1 MKKLGEHLVERGWL
15 ERGDLLRALNLQ
27 RQVGGRLGT
36 SLLEMGLVSED
47 ELLHALGLQHNLEPA
62 DVETLRQV
70 PEEVRALL
78 PAKLAVRCRAVPVQ
92 ATASKV
98 HVALLDPRDL
108 ACQDELAFAIG
119 RRLVLRA
126 ASEVRLCEALERYYG
141 EPCGARMTRILDRLN
156 RMRYMWE
163 EGGSGAERTGEGR
176 QEGRQGEEGAGT
188 RGGGRGGAGGLAP
201 APLPRPAFGQPAP
214 PPPRGRRPQ
223 PAASRTP
230 AAHPAIQPG
239 TPAST
244 QPAIQTPATALPSS
258 PTAGVAPPAADT
270 SSGAA
275 TPAAAATPRVRPTA
289 VTLSEHERAALYGG
303 RAPAPLTYDDAEA
316 RLADVSG
323 RDEAARLVVDFL
335 RQELERVILFAV
347 HRDAT
352 HGWTGDGDDLT
363 PERIAAVAV
372 PFGKPS
378 IFLNLRQGSAFHL
391 GPLPALP
398 AHRPL
403 VELLGGESPQECLL
417 LPVRIG
423 ERMVAVL
430 YGDRGGEHLGS
441 IDLEALR
448 RLADAFAHALE
459 RCILLKRQA
468 QT

>member
-1 MKKLGEHLVERGWL
+1 MSPPTASPPMKRLGELLVERGWL

-36 SLLEMGLVSED
+36 SLLEMGLVSEE
-47 ELLHALGLQHNLEPA
+47 ELVHALGLQHNIEP
-62 DVETLRQV
+62 VEIDALRQV

-78 PAKLAVRCRAVPVQ
+78 PAKLAVRCRSVPVS

-98 HVALLDPRDL
+98 HVAVLDPRDL
-108 ACQDELAFAIG
+108 GCQDELAFAIG

-126 ASEVRLCEALERYYG
+126 ASELRLGEALERYYG
-141 EPCGARMTRILDRLN
+141 EACGPRMTRILDRLN
-156 RMRYMWE
+156 RHRYLW
-163 EGGSGAERTGEGR
+163 
-176 QEGRQGEEGAGT
+176 
-188 RGGGRGGAGGLAP
+188 AGGDAGPAP
-201 APLPRPAFGQPAP
+201 PPLPRPTFSQPPPPARRERPAAGRAPGAAP
-214 PPPRGRRPQ
+214 PPPAESSAAAPPVAAAPPRPAPQ
-223 PAASRTP
+223 P
-230 AAHPAIQPG
+230 
-239 TPAST
+239 
-244 QPAIQTPATALPSS
+244 
-258 PTAGVAPPAADT
+258 
-270 SSGAA
+270 
-275 TPAAAATPRVRPTA
+275 RPTA
-289 VTLSEHERAALYGG
+289 VHLSETERAALYGG
-303 RAPAPLTYDDAEA
+303 RAPAPLSYADAEA
-316 RLADVSG
+316 RLADVG
-323 RDEAARLVVDFL
+323 ERDEAGRLVVDFL
-335 RQELERVILFAV
+335 RQELDRVILFAV
-347 HRDAT
+347 RRDET
-352 HGWTGDGDDLT
+352 RGWVGDGDDLSAA
-363 PERIAAVAV
+363 RIAAVAV

-403 VELLGGESPQECLL
+403 VELLGGEPPEECLL

-448 RLADAFAHALE
+448 RLADAFADALE